1 MSDSPFLVL
10 GGGGFVGRHLM
21 AHAGDRTVVAP
32 RSAELDLLN
41 LDQTVE
47 AFREIRPA
55 TVIHAAGFVGGIG
68 LNKAHPGRMI
78 MDNLRMGLNV
88 LEAARSVSG
97 THVIIVS
104 TVCAYPVD
112 APIPTPE
119 STLDEGKPA
128 FDTLPYGLAKRT
140 LYHAA
145 EALHRE
151 EGLAFTYLVPTN
163 MYGPGDHFDEAKSHV
178 VPALI
183 RRAHETKERG
193 ETSLEVWGDGT
204 QTRDLLYVE
213 DAARA
218 MWMVADRPATNDI
231 YNISSNREV
240 SIRELAEAVCEAV
253 AFPGALTFDAS
264 KPGGAPRRGLDGR
277 KISQT
282 FGFDPVVDLKTGIHR
297 TYEWFCANELN

>member
-1 MSDSPFLVL
+1 MSSPRFLIL
-10 GGGGFVGRHLM
+10 GSGGFVGQHLLS
-21 AHAGDRTVVAP
+21 HAGDRDVVAP
-32 RSAELDLLN
+32 RSAEVDLLDLSQT
-41 LDQTVE
+41 LDFAQSSQ
-47 AFREIRPA
+47 PS
-55 TVIHAAGFVGGIG
+55 VILHAAGFVGGIG

-78 MDNLRMGLNV
+78 MDNLRMGLNAI
-88 LEAARSVSG
+88 EAARTVPG
-97 THVIIVS
+97 CHVIIVS

-119 STLDEGKPA
+119 TTIDDGKPA

-151 EGLAFTYLVPTN
+151 EGLNFTYLVPTN

-193 ETSLEVWGDGT
+193 ETRFDVWGDGT

-218 MWMVADRPATNDI
+218 MWMVADRPATNDL
-231 YNISSNREV
+231 YNISSNHEV
-240 SIRELAEAVCEAV
+240 SIRDLAEAVCDAV
-253 AFPGALTFDAS
+253 DFPGELTFDAS
-264 KPGGAPRRGLDGR
+264 KPGGAPRRGLDGA
-277 KISQT
+277 KISST
-282 FGFDPVVDLKTGIHR
+282 FGFDPAVDLKTGIRR
-297 TYEWFCANELN
+297 TYEWFCANELP